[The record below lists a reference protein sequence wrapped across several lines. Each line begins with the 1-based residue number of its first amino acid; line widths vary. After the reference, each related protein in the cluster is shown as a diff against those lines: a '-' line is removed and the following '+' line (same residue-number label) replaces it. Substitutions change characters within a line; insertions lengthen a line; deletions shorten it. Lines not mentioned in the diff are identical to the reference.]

1 MELVLKL
8 QVFDEFM
15 YIGSVVEVFKA
26 ANAPVNFE
34 LIRDFTYE
42 DLKQRDAL
50 QKNKCILLGVMVP

>member
-1 MELVLKL
+1 M
-8 QVFDEFM
+8 D
-15 YIGSVVEVFKA
+15 IGSVVEVFKA